1 MNATRLVALCTL
13 AATMSACA
21 APAPN
26 QLSSSDTSAG
36 WQLLF
41 DGESLEHWRGFKQ
54 DTAPSGWVIDDA
66 AIHRAG
72 EGGDLVTREIYD
84 DFELRLD
91 WRVGIGA
98 NSGIFF
104 NVTEDK
110 NYVWETG
117 PEFQILDDA
126 GHPDGGS
133 ALTSA
138 GANYA
143 LHAAT
148 VKAANTTGG
157 WNRTRLVVQGNRVQH
172 FLNDR
177 LVVDYELLSPEWE
190 RLVAASKFA
199 SMPDYGRRSA
209 GHIALQDHGDPVW
222 FRNIAIRRL

>member
-1 MNATRLVALCTL
+1 MTTARLTALAL
-13 AATMSACA
+13 AAMLSACA

-26 QLSSSDTSAG
+26 HLSKSDSDAG

-41 DGESLEHWRGFKQ
+41 DGTSLEHWRGFKQ
-54 DTAPSGWVIDDA
+54 DGAPEGWVIDDA

-72 EGGDLVTREIYD
+72 PGGDLVTRETYD
-84 DFELRLD
+84 DFELRID

-110 NYVWETG
+110 DYVWETG

-126 GHPDGGS
+126 GHPDGGN

-143 LHAAT
+143 LHAAS

-172 FLNDR
+172 YLNDQ

-199 SMPDYGRRSA
+199 SMPDYGRRPA

>member
-1 MNATRLVALCTL
+1 
-13 AATMSACA
+13 MSACA

-26 QLSSSDTSAG
+26 QLSSSETSAG

-54 DTAPSGWVIDDA
+54 DAAPAGWVIDDA

-72 EGGDLVTREIYD
+72 EGGDLVSRETYD
-84 DFELRLD
+84 DFELRID

-110 NYVWETG
+110 DYVWETG

-199 SMPDYGRRSA
+199 SMPDYGRRPA

>member
-1 MNATRLVALCTL
+1 
-13 AATMSACA
+13 
-21 APAPN
+21 
-26 QLSSSDTSAG
+26 
-36 WQLLF
+36 
-41 DGESLEHWRGFKQ
+41 
-54 DTAPSGWVIDDA
+54 VIDDA

-72 EGGDLVTREIYD
+72 EGGDLVSRETYD
-84 DFELRLD
+84 DFELRID

-110 NYVWETG
+110 DYVWETG

-199 SMPDYGRRSA
+199 SMPDYGRRPA

>member
-1 MNATRLVALCTL
+1 MTTARLTALVL
-13 AATMSACA
+13 AATLSACA
-21 APAPN
+21 APVPN
-26 QLSSSDTSAG
+26 HLSKSESAAG

-54 DTAPSGWVIDDA
+54 DAAPSGWVIDDA

-72 EGGDLVTREIYD
+72 EGGDLVSRETYD
-84 DFELRLD
+84 DFELRID

-143 LHAAT
+143 LHAAA

-199 SMPDYGRRSA
+199 SMPDYGRRPA